1 MSVLHRTPNKSNAP
15 ATSLLSQP
23 PAFRTA
29 PPSPGEGSTERP
41 QLPATAPVQAR
52 SELDKHGRVRR
63 TRAGGIWSAVIAA
76 AAILILLL
84 IFVLQNSSTIRIH
97 FVGFS
102 GSLSL
107 AVALLLSVVGG
118 VLLAAIPGTARIIQ
132 LRRSVKR
139 SGQGR

>member
-1 MSVLHRTPNKSNAP
+1 
-15 ATSLLSQP
+15 
-23 PAFRTA
+23 
-29 PPSPGEGSTERP
+29 
-41 QLPATAPVQAR
+41 
-52 SELDKHGRVRR
+52 
-63 TRAGGIWSAVIAA
+63 
-76 AAILILLL
+76 
-84 IFVLQNSSTIRIH
+84 VLQNSSTIRIH

-118 VLLAAIPGTARIIQ
+118 VLLAAIPGTARIFQ